1 MQSSS
6 APTSADV
13 AYVILASPYATR
25 LAKDGFIDAASVLEL
40 HLWVLARLP
49 NALAAVLVVLA
60 NHSGREELPGYADVR
75 EDAKRLPCPLHL
87 MRAPNNTLGSC
98 TPLLSASPSPSVCTH
113 V

>member
-1 MQSSS
+1 MT

-25 LAKDGFIDAASVLEL
+25 SAKDGFVDAASVLKL

-60 NHSGREELPGYADVR
+60 NHPGREELPGYADVR

-98 TPLLSASPSPSVCTH
+98 TPLLSASERVRR
-113 V
+113 